1 MGGCHMAMSRMI
13 LGLLVLGLVGC
24 IDHGAQRGQ
33 PSPRGVLPKNQQVAE
48 PAPPPLTRPEARLDA
63 GIPPVPFRKPSS
75 SLVENEADPQWLL
88 SLDFEATEALLGAP
102 ALKLEQPPARV
113 WVYNA
118 DGCILNVFFYPRVEE
133 GTYRVLNYDVHGIE
147 TNNNVARRCFAKLL
161 QKKIAAADASA
172 SAN

>member
-1 MGGCHMAMSRMI
+1 MGGCLVAMSRMI

-33 PSPRGVLPKNQQVAE
+33 PSPRGVLPNKPQVTE
-48 PAPPPLTRPEARLDA
+48 LAPQPLVRPKPSLNS
-63 GIPPVPFRKPSS
+63 GLPPVPRRKPAP

-118 DGCILNVFFYPRVEE
+118 NGCILNIFFYPRVEE
-133 GTYRVLNYDVHGIE
+133 GTYRVLNYDVHGTE
-147 TNNNVARRCFAKLL
+147 PENQVARRCFAKLL
-161 QKKIAAADASA
+161 QNKIAAADASA
-172 SAN
+172 TVN